1 MKGRGRRPILPPP
14 AATAVLVGM
23 GVLAGLL
30 VLARTATW
38 GVGLS
43 ADSAAY
49 IAVARNLIA
58 GNGFLNFNGAPY
70 AEWPPLYPLLLAA
83 FGAFSDPAAVAAPLN
98 ALAHGLTVFVVGSHL
113 SHRLGFRFG
122 LAAAG
127 ALTLCIP
134 LASLAARALSDSL
147 LLLWAVLALTCASRF
162 LTEGS
167 VRAFSCMA
175 LFSALACLTRYVGV
189 AVPIAIGFAL
199 LGHRSNLANMGV
211 LRRVGYLFGYVL
223 IVATPMAIWSLH
235 NPPSTGKFAAL
246 RDAPDERLVASGF
259 EVLGFVG
266 GWIVGADVFSQVGRV
281 ALAAVFVVGLAI
293 AGAVVSRKG
302 QRAGGG
308 GLAASV
314 GGVHVG
320 LSGGDSRRRVL
331 GIHMGRVDGVAAGS
345 CAALDSAE
353 PDNRFRFARRGTVL
367 AALVCCSRGHGG
379 LAVRTGPCADQC
391 LGNGSPIRAR
401 DASERRRCLCSA
413 GGLGGL
419 ASRPERTRP
428 SQGPCV
434 RPCCHPHGGMEAI
447 ANAASCRGNC
457 ERRRCA

>member
-1 MKGRGRRPILPPP
+1 MKGRGRVPILRPP
-14 AATAVLVGM
+14 AATAVLLGM
-23 GVLAGLL
+23 GVLAALL

-58 GNGFLNFNGAPY
+58 GNGFLNFNGSPY
-70 AEWPPLYPLLLAA
+70 VEWPPLYPLLLAA

-127 ALTLCIP
+127 ALMLCIP
-134 LASLAARALSDSL
+134 LAALAARALSDSL
-147 LLLWAVLALTCASRF
+147 FLLWVVLALTSASRF
-162 LTEGS
+162 LTEGG

-175 LFSALACLTRYVGV
+175 LCSALACLTRYVGV

-199 LGHRSNLANMGV
+199 LGHRSNLVSMGV
-211 LRRVGYLFGYVL
+211 LRKVGHLSVYVL

-246 RDAPDERLVASGF
+246 RAAPDERLVASGF

-281 ALAAVFVVGLAI
+281 ALAAVFVVGLAV
-293 AGAVVSRKG
+293 AGVVVSRK
-302 QRAGGG
+302 APMHPPGGG
-308 GLAASV
+308 GGAGCFR
-314 GGVHVG
+314 GGR
-320 LSGGDSRRRVL
+320 SRWSIRRR
-331 GIHMGRVDGVAAGS
+331 
-345 CAALDSAE
+345 
-353 PDNRFRFARRGTVL
+353 F
-367 AALVCCSRGHGG
+367 
-379 LAVRTGPCADQC
+379 
-391 LGNGSPIRAR
+391 
-401 DASERRRCLCSA
+401 
-413 GGLGGL
+413 
-419 ASRPERTRP
+419 
-428 SQGPCV
+428 
-434 RPCCHPHGGMEAI
+434 
-447 ANAASCRGNC
+447 
-457 ERRRCA
+457 